1 MPPLTQRSLGR
12 HELIGL
18 QVAVES
24 DQCVEYTRIT
34 GRVVDETK
42 NMLVVFDG
50 RRKRRIPK
58 GVVAFRFTLP
68 DNSTCLLEGKT
79 IIGRP
84 EDRVKKF
91 RGK

>member
-1 MPPLTQRSLGR
+1 
-12 HELIGL
+12 LIGL

-24 DQCVEYTRIT
+24 ERCVEYSRIT
-34 GRVVDETK
+34 GRVIDETK

-50 RRKRRIPK
+50 HHKLRIPK
-58 GVVAFRFTLP
+58 DAVKFRFTLP
-68 DNSTCLLEGKT
+68 DNSTCLLEGKK

>member
-18 QVAVES
+18 HVAVES
-24 DQCVEYTRIT
+24 DQCVEYSRIT

-42 NMLVVFDG
+42 NMLIVFDDH
-50 RRKRRIPK
+50 RKRRIPK
-58 GVVAFRFTLP
+58 GVVTFRFTLP
-68 DNSTCLLEGKT
+68 DNSTCLVEGKT

-91 RGK
+91 RGT

>member
-1 MPPLTQRSLGR
+1 MSSLTQHSLGR

-18 QVAVES
+18 HVAVES
-24 DQCVEYTRIT
+24 EQCVEYSRIM
-34 GRVVDETK
+34 GQVVDETK

-58 GVVAFRFTLP
+58 GAVTFHFTLP
-68 DNSTCLLEGKT
+68 DNSMCLMEGKR
-79 IIGRP
+79 IVGRP